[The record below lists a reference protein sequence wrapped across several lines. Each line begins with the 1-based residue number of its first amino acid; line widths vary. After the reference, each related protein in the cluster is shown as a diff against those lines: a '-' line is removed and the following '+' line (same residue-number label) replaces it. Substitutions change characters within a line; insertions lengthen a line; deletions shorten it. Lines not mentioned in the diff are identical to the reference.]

1 MGLDLASIPSLRDSR
16 NSLTCNSRNETLFLY
31 DIGTTIELEE
41 RSFLYVVK
49 RSMCLP
55 PIYRSQMSWL
65 ASNVAWD
72 SLSPSTEPSF
82 LTGQASNHPSW
93 ATILLL
99 HTTWSEYW
107 LERTPTGLKW
117 MVRTRKTRRIETKKE
132 SCCEQRSLTRASHWP
147 REYLWRVRKA
157 RLDSKYRIDR
167 VWRCPQDEVIRRT
180 SKKESTSVPLLR
192 LARVKSEANF
202 PWAWAYNDSALP
214 TGLILIR
221 IRLILL
227 LLKVVKKW
235 LYSLIQ
241 FAFYSSFPG

>member
-16 NSLTCNSRNETLFLY
+16 NSLTHRCRNETLFLY

-99 HTTWSEYW
+99 HTPWSEYW

-117 MVRTRKTRRIETKKE
+117 WGPERQDGLKLRK
-132 SCCEQRSLTRASHWP
+132 SRAVSRGAWLEH
-147 REYLWRVRKA
+147 L
-157 RLDSKYRIDR
+157 IDLENTYEE
-167 VWRCPQDEVIRRT
+167 WEKHD
-180 SKKESTSVPLLR
+180 
-192 LARVKSEANF
+192 
-202 PWAWAYNDSALP
+202 W
-214 TGLILIR
+214 ILNTE
-221 IRLILL
+221 
-227 LLKVVKKW
+227 
-235 LYSLIQ
+235 
-241 FAFYSSFPG
+241 